1 MTGRAIARVA
11 LALLAPSACEPRAAP
26 QTQAPAPPSV
36 VAAPI
41 APPIALRSGFGATVG
56 FRSRRQLD
64 DHFAKHGAEFDA
76 QGPLEYLRLAQT
88 LRDTVAGGGVLE
100 TTRVDGVV
108 TRFHRETG
116 AFLAF
121 NADGTIRTFFVP
133 NDGEAYFRRQAR
145 RRPDP

>member
-1 MTGRAIARVA
+1 
-11 LALLAPSACEPRAAP
+11 
-26 QTQAPAPPSV
+26 V

-41 APPIALRSGFGATVG
+41 TSPIAEAPGFGAAVG

-76 QGPLEYLRLAQT
+76 PSPGEYLRLAQA
-88 LRDTVAGGGVLE
+88 LRDTAVGGAVLE
-100 TTRVDGVV
+100 TRRADGVV
-108 TRFHRETG
+108 TRFHRATG

-121 NADGTIRTFFVP
+121 NADGTIRTFFAP

>member
-1 MTGRAIARVA
+1 MTWRPIARLA
-11 LALLAPSACEPRAAP
+11 LALLALSACEPREAP
-26 QTQAPAPPSV
+26 RTQAPDPPSV

-41 APPIALRSGFGATVG
+41 TPQIAGPSGFGAAVG

-64 DHFAKHGAEFDA
+64 DHFAKHGTEFDA
-76 QGPLEYLRLAQT
+76 PSPPEYLRLAQA
-88 LRDTVAGGGVLE
+88 LRDTAAGGPVLE
-100 TTRVDGVV
+100 TRRADGVV

-145 RRPDP
+145 RRPGP